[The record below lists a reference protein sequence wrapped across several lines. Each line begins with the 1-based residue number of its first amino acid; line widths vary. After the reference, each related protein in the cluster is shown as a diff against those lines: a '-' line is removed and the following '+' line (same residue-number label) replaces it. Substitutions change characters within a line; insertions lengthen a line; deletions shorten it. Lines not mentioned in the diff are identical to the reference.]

1 MFRML
6 VRERGWTP
14 QDYQDWL
21 TTTLLEALVKK
32 D

>member
-1 MFRML
+1 ML

-14 QDYQDWL
+14 QDYQEWL
-21 TTTLLEALVKK
+21 TKTLLETLVRP